1 MRTTKLL
8 VAILGCAMLL
18 LAAGC
23 AKKEP
28 QTATVSLP
36 SNPTTGYSWKVEQS
50 NDLFQITSE
59 FAEGEGGALGA
70 GGTDTFTLTPQASG
84 ETAVMFMYGRSWEEA
99 PESEIVYNVK
109 IDKNMQITV
118 ESVKAEMAGSM
129 EQMPETPQMEVK

>member
-1 MRTTKLL
+1 MRMKKLL
-8 VAILGCAMLL
+8 VAVLGCAMLL

-50 NDLFQITSE
+50 NDLFEITSE

-84 ETAVMFMYGRSWEEA
+84 ETAVMFMYGRSWEEK
-99 PESEIVYNVK
+99 PESKIVYNVK

>member
-1 MRTTKLL
+1 MRTKKLL
-8 VAILGCAMLL
+8 AAVLGCAMLL

-50 NDLFQITSE
+50 NDLFEITSE

-99 PESEIVYNVK
+99 PESKIVYNVK

>member
-1 MRTTKLL
+1 MRTKKLL
-8 VAILGCAMLL
+8 VAVLGCAMLL

-50 NDLFQITSE
+50 NDLFVITSE

-84 ETAVMFMYGRSWEEA
+84 ETAGMFMYGRSWEEA

>member
-1 MRTTKLL
+1 MRTKKLL
-8 VAILGCAMLL
+8 AAILGCAMLL

-50 NDLFQITSE
+50 NDLFEITSE

-84 ETAVMFMYGRSWEEA
+84 ETAVMFMYGRSWEEE

>member
-1 MRTTKLL
+1 MRMKKLL
-8 VAILGCAMLL
+8 VAVLGCAMLL

-50 NDLFQITSE
+50 NDLFEITSE

-84 ETAVMFMYGRSWEEA
+84 ETAVMFMYGRSWEEK

>member
-1 MRTTKLL
+1 MRMKKLL
-8 VAILGCAMLL
+8 VAVLGCALLL

-50 NDLFQITSE
+50 NDLFEITSE

-70 GGTDTFTLTPQASG
+70 GGTATFTLTPQASG

>member
-1 MRTTKLL
+1 MRTKKLL

-50 NDLFQITSE
+50 NDLFEITSE

-84 ETAVMFMYGRSWEEA
+84 ETAVMFMYGRSWEEE

>member
-1 MRTTKLL
+1 MRTKKLL
-8 VAILGCAMLL
+8 AAILGCAMLL

-50 NDLFQITSE
+50 NDLFEITSE

>member
-1 MRTTKLL
+1 MRTKKLL

-50 NDLFQITSE
+50 NDLFEITSE

-70 GGTDTFTLTPQASG
+70 GGTDIFTLTPQASG

>member
-1 MRTTKLL
+1 MRTKKLL

-50 NDLFQITSE
+50 NDLFEITSE

-84 ETAVMFMYGRSWEEA
+84 ETAVMFMYGRSWEEE

-129 EQMPETPQMEVK
+129 EQMPETPQMEIK

>member
-1 MRTTKLL
+1 M
-8 VAILGCAMLL
+8 
-18 LAAGC
+18 
-23 AKKEP
+23 
-28 QTATVSLP
+28 
-36 SNPTTGYSWKVEQS
+36 EQS
-50 NDLFQITSE
+50 NDLFEITSE

>member
-1 MRTTKLL
+1 MRTKKLL

-50 NDLFQITSE
+50 NDLFEITSE

>member
-1 MRTTKLL
+1 MRMKKLL
-8 VAILGCAMLL
+8 VAVLGCAMLL

-50 NDLFQITSE
+50 NDLFEITSA

>member
-1 MRTTKLL
+1 MRTKKLL
-8 VAILGCAMLL
+8 VAIFGCAMLL

-50 NDLFQITSE
+50 NDLFEITSE

>member
-1 MRTTKLL
+1 MKKLL
-8 VAILGCAMLL
+8 VAVLGCAMLL
-18 LAAGC
+18 LAADC

-50 NDLFQITSE
+50 NDLFEITSE

>member
-1 MRTTKLL
+1 MRTKKLL
-8 VAILGCAMLL
+8 AAVLGCAMLL

-50 NDLFQITSE
+50 NDLFEITSE

-84 ETAVMFMYGRSWEEA
+84 ETAVMFMYGRSWEEK
-99 PESEIVYNVK
+99 PESKIVYNVK

>member
-1 MRTTKLL
+1 MRMKKLL
-8 VAILGCAMLL
+8 VAVLGCAMLL

-36 SNPTTGYSWKVEQS
+36 SNPTTGYSWNVEQS
-50 NDLFQITSE
+50 NDLFEITSE

>member
-1 MRTTKLL
+1 MRMKKLL
-8 VAILGCAMLL
+8 VAVLGCAMLL

-50 NDLFQITSE
+50 NDLFEITSE

-70 GGTDTFTLTPQASG
+70 GGTDTFTLTPQAS
-84 ETAVMFMYGRSWEEA
+84 
-99 PESEIVYNVK
+99 ESEIVYNVK

>member
-1 MRTTKLL
+1 MRTKKLL
-8 VAILGCAMLL
+8 AAVLGCAMLL

-50 NDLFQITSE
+50 NDLFEITSE

>member
-1 MRTTKLL
+1 MRMKKLL
-8 VAILGCAMLL
+8 VAVLGCAMLL

-50 NDLFQITSE
+50 NDLFEITRE

>member
-1 MRTTKLL
+1 MRPKKLL

-50 NDLFQITSE
+50 NDLFEITSE

-129 EQMPETPQMEVK
+129 EQMPETPQMDVK

>member
-1 MRTTKLL
+1 MKMKKFLAA
-8 VAILGCAMLL
+8 VLGCAMLL

-50 NDLFQITSE
+50 NDLFEITSE

>member
-1 MRTTKLL
+1 MRMKKLL
-8 VAILGCAMLL
+8 VAVLGCAMLL

-50 NDLFQITSE
+50 NDLFEITSE

-70 GGTDTFTLTPQASG
+70 GGTDTFTMTPQASG

-99 PESEIVYNVK
+99 PESKIVYNVK

>member
-1 MRTTKLL
+1 MRMKKLL

-50 NDLFQITSE
+50 NDLFEITSE

>member
-1 MRTTKLL
+1 MRTKKLL

-50 NDLFQITSE
+50 NELFEITSE

>member
-1 MRTTKLL
+1 MRTKKLL

>member
-1 MRTTKLL
+1 MRTKKLL
-8 VAILGCAMLL
+8 AAVLGCAMLL

-28 QTATVSLP
+28 QTATVSVP

-50 NDLFQITSE
+50 NDLFEITSE

-84 ETAVMFMYGRSWEEA
+84 ETAVMFMYGRSWEEK
-99 PESEIVYNVK
+99 PESKIVYNVK

>member
-1 MRTTKLL
+1 MRTKKLL

-50 NDLFQITSE
+50 NDLCEITSE

>member
-1 MRTTKLL
+1 MRTKKLL
-8 VAILGCAMLL
+8 VAVLGCAMLL

-50 NDLFQITSE
+50 NDLFEITSE

-99 PESEIVYNVK
+99 PESKIVYNVK

>member
-1 MRTTKLL
+1 MRTKKLL
-8 VAILGCAMLL
+8 VAVLGCAMLL

-50 NDLFQITSE
+50 NDLFEITSE

>member
-1 MRTTKLL
+1 MTKKLWIIVSCGL
-8 VAILGCAMLL
+8 LL

-50 NDLFQITSE
+50 NDLFEITSE

>member
-1 MRTTKLL
+1 MKKLL
-8 VAILGCAMLL
+8 AAVLGCAMLL

-50 NDLFQITSE
+50 NDLFEITSE
-59 FAEGEGGALGA
+59 FAAGEGGALGA

-99 PESEIVYNVK
+99 PESKIVYNVK

>member
-1 MRTTKLL
+1 MRMKKLL
-8 VAILGCAMLL
+8 VAVLGCAMLL

-50 NDLFQITSE
+50 NDLFEITSE

>member
-1 MRTTKLL
+1 MRTKKLL
-8 VAILGCAMLL
+8 AAILGCAMLL

-50 NDLFQITSE
+50 NDLFEITSE

-84 ETAVMFMYGRSWEEA
+84 ETAVMFMYGRSLEEA

>member
-1 MRTTKLL
+1 MRMKKLL
-8 VAILGCAMLL
+8 VAVLGCAMLL

-50 NDLFQITSE
+50 NDLFEITSE

-99 PESEIVYNVK
+99 PESKIVYNVK

>member
-1 MRTTKLL
+1 MRTKKLL
-8 VAILGCAMLL
+8 VAVLGCAMLL

-36 SNPTTGYSWKVEQS
+36 SNPTTGYSWNVEQS
-50 NDLFQITSE
+50 NDLFEITSE

>member
-1 MRTTKLL
+1 MRMKKLL
-8 VAILGCAMLL
+8 VAVLGCAMLL

-50 NDLFQITSE
+50 NDLFEITSE

-70 GGTDTFTLTPQASG
+70 GGTDTFTLTPRASG

>member
-1 MRTTKLL
+1 MLPRE
-8 VAILGCAMLL
+8 VILL

-50 NDLFQITSE
+50 NDLFEITSE

>member
-1 MRTTKLL
+1 MRTKKLL

-50 NDLFQITSE
+50 NDLFEITSE

-84 ETAVMFMYGRSWEEA
+84 ETAVMFMYGRS
-99 PESEIVYNVK
+99 
-109 IDKNMQITV
+109 
-118 ESVKAEMAGSM
+118 
-129 EQMPETPQMEVK
+129 